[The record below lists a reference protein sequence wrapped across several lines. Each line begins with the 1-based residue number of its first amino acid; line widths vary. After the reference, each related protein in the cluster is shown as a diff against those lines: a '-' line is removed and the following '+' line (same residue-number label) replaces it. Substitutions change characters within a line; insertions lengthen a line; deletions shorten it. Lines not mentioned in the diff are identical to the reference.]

1 MVNSM
6 NKEATT
12 MWKLS
17 GAVVAAVLLTAGCSW
32 TKEKVQVSGDEAT
45 VNQGDTSEPQI
56 ITPIINTD
64 GEEIG
69 EAKLTADNGGVSIE
83 VKASGLTPGEHGI
96 HIHEHGVCTAPDFKA
111 SAGGH
116 FNPTGKEHGFDNPKG
131 YHLGDLR
138 NLEVDEKGEVY
149 AQMATDQVT
158 LEKGQENSL
167 LDNDGTALVIHEGAD
182 DYKTDPAGD
191 SGKPIACAEITMNQL
206 K

>member
-1 MVNSM
+1 
-6 NKEATT
+6 

-83 VKASGLTPGEHGI
+83 VKASGLAPGSMVSTFTSMVFVRRLTLKRQLADTSIRPARSMASTIQKGI
-96 HIHEHGVCTAPDFKA
+96 I
-111 SAGGH
+111 
-116 FNPTGKEHGFDNPKG
+116 
-131 YHLGDLR
+131 
-138 NLEVDEKGEVY
+138 LEIY
-149 AQMATDQVT
+149 
-158 LEKGQENSL
+158 
-167 LDNDGTALVIHEGAD
+167 VI
-182 DYKTDPAGD
+182 
-191 SGKPIACAEITMNQL
+191 
-206 K
+206 